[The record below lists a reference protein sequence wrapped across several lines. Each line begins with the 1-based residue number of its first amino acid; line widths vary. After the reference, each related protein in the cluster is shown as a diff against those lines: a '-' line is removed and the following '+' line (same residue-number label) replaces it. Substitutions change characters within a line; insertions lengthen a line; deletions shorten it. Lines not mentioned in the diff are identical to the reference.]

1 MTETIPL
8 ALVVIGI
15 IIGVVIGWTLA
26 IYAIKSEY
34 KKIVVKVTAPKYQP
48 ESYTH
53 DKMSREIH
61 RVIIQEGLYT
71 ETENESKRTM
81 RVQFYIRQHLKT
93 TKK

>member
-1 MTETIPL
+1 MTETMPL
-8 ALVVIGI
+8 TFVVIGM
-15 IIGVVIGWTLA
+15 IIGVVIGWILA

-61 RVIIQEGLYT
+61 KVIIQEGLYT
-71 ETENESKRTM
+71 ETENESIRTM
-81 RVQFYIRQHLKT
+81 KVQFYIKQHLKT